1 MNYFEDV
8 YLKRLN
14 RYGYDYQSR
23 IQAQREEVFE
33 GLLLKSIY
41 RVDFVYE
48 DEMHPGLLERYKQD
62 ETETMQYL
70 LTRVGLNMPN
80 GTL

>member
-23 IQAQREEVFE
+23 FQAQREETFE

-70 LTRVGLNMPN
+70 LTRACLS
-80 GTL
+80 